1 MTMGK
6 VTFSTKNLLKD
17 NPRNIERVAAGARRI
32 VAVVAGL
39 SIIQGSDMLALW
51 VVIGGAVLDE
61 VKNFFG
67 TIATEQEQV
76 TVKFPASVADDV
88 QIETGPTRKVNE

>member
-1 MTMGK
+1 MGK
-6 VTFSTKNLLKD
+6 VTFSGNNYLKD
-17 NPRNIERVAAGARRI
+17 NPRNIERIAGGLRRI

-39 SIIQGSDMLALW
+39 SIVQGSENLALW
-51 VVIGGAVLDE
+51 VIIGGAVLDE

-76 TVKFPASVADDV
+76 TVKFPASMANDVEVGIEKVDD
-88 QIETGPTRKVNE
+88 TKP